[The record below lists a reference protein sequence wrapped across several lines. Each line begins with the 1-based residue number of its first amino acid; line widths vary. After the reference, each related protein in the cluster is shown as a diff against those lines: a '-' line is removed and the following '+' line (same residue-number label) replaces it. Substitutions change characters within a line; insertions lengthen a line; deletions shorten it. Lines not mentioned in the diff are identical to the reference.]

1 MYIKKGVRI
10 LGIAESFYKEWG
22 KSILVG
28 IVQRGDLIIDG
39 FSYAQATVGG
49 MDATNAVIELYED
62 LDREDIN
69 YIMMS
74 GAVISWYN
82 VIDLNK
88 VYLKTGRPVISLTY
102 EETEG
107 IVRYFIENFPRDWHY
122 RLLIH
127 LKNGERK
134 RIKLKNGYDIY
145 MRVIGLDEE
154 TAVRI
159 INMFTLEGKY
169 PEPVRIARL
178 IARRIARKQGSG
190 KKYL

>member
-10 LGIAESFYKEWG
+10 LGIAESFYKEKG
-22 KSILVG
+22 RSVLVG

-39 FSYAQATVGG
+39 FSYAHATLGG
-49 MDATNAVIELYED
+49 MDATNAIIEIYED

-69 YIMMS
+69 YIMVS

-88 VYLKTGRPVISLTY
+88 VYWETDRPVISLTY

-107 IVRYFIENFPRDWHY
+107 IIRYFIENFPRDWHY

-127 LKNGERK
+127 LKNGERR
-134 RIKLKNGYDIY
+134 RIKLRNGYEVYIRAVG
-145 MRVIGLDEE
+145 MDEE
-154 TAVRI
+154 TAIRI
-159 INMFTLEGKY
+159 VNMFTLEGKY

-178 IARRIARKQGSG
+178 IARRIARKQGSS
-190 KKYL
+190 KKCL